1 MFEET
6 PEEPVI
12 EDEEFMAEYSR
23 VGATNPEH
31 VRLYLRYRKL
41 RESQQRSYLAWSA
54 FMNFINEREERI
66 FTIDY
71 FETQQ
76 RSLKGFEDSSDSEY
90 ELEFDE

>member
-23 VGATNPEH
+23 VDATNPEH

-41 RESQQRSYLAWSA
+41 RE
-54 FMNFINEREERI
+54 
-66 FTIDY
+66 
-71 FETQQ
+71 TQ
-76 RSLKGFEDSSDSEY
+76 
-90 ELEFDE
+90 